1 MWHKASLWLLYCAF
15 GHAYWPQGQVE
26 HEARRDY
33 PSAKRPPESKLTSS
47 TPIPSTLATSSEW
60 TNLSSIFSSSTA
72 SADGFAAS
80 LVEEASALD
89 SYLEDYHLVASHAG
103 ELGKRQEGSV
113 DFVDVVGSIT
123 NDCGT
128 APLYRINN
136 GNLAVLV
143 NGATYIY
150 STSAGVGSQLFVP
163 STSSNPIN
171 TTFSFGSQGTIAW
184 LNPSFYGGQAQFCS
198 DPNGYIYA
206 VFTQYGY
213 PSGCRIVQLQLF
225 SASSCA
231 KLQDQINAL
240 QSAVASIQLNG
251 GTRTVVQRIVETEER
266 TVVSTLP
273 AVTNTPPAV
282 TNTPPA
288 VTFTPPAV
296 TNTPPAVT
304 FTPPAQTQT
313 ATQVTTI
320 TATTSIQ
327 GTLPTPSSC
336 NNQGMQYAVFANNQ
350 PGHVNGDAYTAY
362 DPTYLKARGSP
373 GSNSTWTTIY
383 YNSTI
388 AGIGGYNQNC
398 PNNNA
403 RFLYANA
410 PATIPCQQ
418 WSADYRGYLYVYST
432 GTWRFSAS
440 GVDDAFLLWLGPL
453 ARQGWTKANANLSLA
468 FAYSTGAP
476 SGFFTTTLQAGT
488 YLPMRIVHGQ
498 AVGGYGYQLSIQD
511 PNGLVAQNSDSSGSG
526 YVVRNS
532 CDGTTAPPFPYTFGQ
547 EQ

>member
-1 MWHKASLWLLYCAF
+1 MWHNASLWLLYCALC
-15 GHAYWPQGQVE
+15 HAYWPQRQAE

-33 PSAKRPPESKLTSS
+33 PSAKRRLEDKLASS
-47 TPIPSTLATSSEW
+47 SPIPSTLATTSEW
-60 TNLSSIFSSSTA
+60 ANLSSIFSSSTA
-72 SADGFAAS
+72 SLAR
-80 LVEEASALD
+80 EASALD
-89 SYLEDYHLVASHAG
+89 SYLEDYHLVASRGG
-103 ELGKRQEGSV
+103 ELGKRQAGGV
-113 DFVDVVGSIT
+113 NFVDVVGSIT

-143 NGATYIY
+143 NGATYVY
-150 STSAGVGSQLFVP
+150 STSAGVASQLFVP

-171 TTFSFGSQGTIAW
+171 TTFSFGAQGTIAW

-240 QSAVASIQLNG
+240 QSAVASIQLN
-251 GTRTVVQRIVETEER
+251 TRTVVQRVVETEER

-273 AVTNTPPAV
+273 AVTNTPPAETQTLPAV

-288 VTFTPPAV
+288 VTVTPPAV

-313 ATQVTTI
+313 ATRVTTI
-320 TATTSIQ
+320 TATTSLQ
-327 GTLPTPSSC
+327 GMLPAPSSC
-336 NNQGMQYAVFANNQ
+336 NNQGMQYAVFGNNQ
-350 PGHVNGDAYTAY
+350 PGHVNGDAYSAY

-373 GSNSTWTTIY
+373 GSNSTWTTLY

-388 AGIGGYNQNC
+388 AGVGGYQQSC

-403 RFLYANA
+403 RLLYSNA
-410 PATIPCQQ
+410 PSTIPCQQ
-418 WSADYRGYLYVYST
+418 WSADYRGYFYVYST
-432 GTWRFSAS
+432 GSWRFAVS
-440 GVDDAFLLWLGPL
+440 GVDDAFVLWLGPL

-476 SGFFTTTLQAGT
+476 SGSFTTTLQAGT

-498 AVGGYGYQLSIQD
+498 AVGGYGYQFSIQD

-526 YVVRNS
+526 YVVQNS
-532 CDGTTAPPFPYTFGQ
+532 CDGTTAPPYAYAFGQ

>member
-1 MWHKASLWLLYCAF
+1 MWRTASLCLVYCALCR
-15 GHAYWPQGQVE
+15 AYWHERLGE

-33 PSAKRPPESKLTSS
+33 PSAKRPLESKRTSS
-47 TPIPSTLATSSEW
+47 SPIPSTPATSSEW
-60 TNLSSIFSSSTA
+60 ANLSSIFSGSTA
-72 SADGFAAS
+72 LANGFAA
-80 LVEEASALD
+80 LLAEQASALD
-89 SYLEDYHLVASHAG
+89 SYLEDYHLVASHGG
-103 ELGKRQEGSV
+103 ELGKRQAGGV
-113 DFVDVVGSIT
+113 NFVDVVGSIT

-136 GNLAVLV
+136 GNLAVLA

-150 STSAGVGSQLFVP
+150 STSAGIGAQLFVP
-163 STSSNPIN
+163 STASNSIN
-171 TTFSFGSQGTIAW
+171 TTFSFGAQGTIAW

-198 DPNGYIYA
+198 DSNGYIYA

-213 PSGCRIVQLQLF
+213 PSECRNVQLQLF

-251 GTRTVVQRIVETEER
+251 GTRTVVQRVVETEER

-273 AVTNTPPAV
+273 AVTNTPPAQ
-282 TNTPPA
+282 TQTL
-288 VTFTPPAV
+288 PAV

-313 ATQVTTI
+313 ATRVTTI

-327 GTLPTPSSC
+327 AALPTPSGC

-350 PGHVNGDAYTAY
+350 PGHVNGDAYSAY

-373 GSNSTWTTIY
+373 GSNSTWTTLY
-383 YNSTI
+383 YNSTV

-403 RFLYANA
+403 RLLYNNA
-410 PATIPCQQ
+410 PSTIPCQQ
-418 WSADYRGYLYVYST
+418 W
-432 GTWRFSAS
+432 
-440 GVDDAFLLWLGPL
+440 
-453 ARQGWTKANANLSLA
+453 
-468 FAYSTGAP
+468 
-476 SGFFTTTLQAGT
+476 
-488 YLPMRIVHGQ
+488 
-498 AVGGYGYQLSIQD
+498 
-511 PNGLVAQNSDSSGSG
+511 
-526 YVVRNS
+526 
-532 CDGTTAPPFPYTFGQ
+532 
-547 EQ
+547 